1 MEATIV
7 FKRIVPV
14 TAVILLLLGLTLAP
28 AVALLSVEQAAPDF
42 QLSDLSTNAHQ
53 LSSYRGKVVVF
64 DFFEPYC
71 SYCQDDAK
79 NNLIPLYDNNYK
91 NNPNVQFLSID
102 GSNADAAT
110 IQSVY
115 LSATGSIPWP
125 VLTYGH
131 DVASTYE
138 VGAYPTLYVID
149 SAGKI
154 AAAMSYPIDASAL
167 KSTIDNLLSS
177 QSSQEWGAWTIV
189 GGAVASGTGPA
200 TFAPDANSADLFVQ
214 GTDNA
219 LWYKHYQSASGWSS
233 WKSLG
238 GTLTSSPA
246 AVSRPNGKI
255 DVFVRGS
262 DNALWT
268 KSTTDSGT
276 SWSSWSKIGGQLA
289 SGTGPTA
296 YAWGDTQIGWMV
308 TGTDN
313 ALWHMWKDSSG
324 THSWQSLGGSLTSSP
339 GATSQTSGAIDVFV
353 RGTDGAVWQ
362 RAYSSNAWGSWK
374 SPGGQL
380 ASGTGPA
387 ACSWGNGRLDLFVQG
402 TDNVLWHKSYTGTW
416 SGWEPRG
423 GTLTSSPAAAASGGN
438 KIDVFVR
445 GSDGAVW
452 EKSYGST
459 A

>member
-1 MEATIV
+1 V
-7 FKRIVPV
+7 YKRIIPV
-14 TAVILLLLGLTLAP
+14 TAVILLLLGLTVAP
-28 AVALLSVEQAAPDF
+28 AVALLSVGQAAPDF
-42 QLSDLSTNAHQ
+42 QLSDLSSTTHQ

-79 NNLIPLYDNNYK
+79 NNLIPLYNNYYK

-110 IQSVY
+110 IRSVY
-115 LSATGSIPWP
+115 LNATGSIPWP
-125 VLTYGH
+125 VLTNGNG
-131 DVASTYE
+131 VASTYE
-138 VGAYPTLYVID
+138 ISPYPSVYVVD

-154 AAAMSYPIDASAL
+154 ALAMSYPIDASAL

-177 QSSQEWGAWTIV
+177 QSSQEWGAWTVV

-200 TFAPDANSADLFVQ
+200 TCVQDANSTDLFVQ

-219 LWYKHYQSASGWSS
+219 LWYKHYTSGSGWSA
-233 WKSLG
+233 WKNLG
-238 GTLTSSPA
+238 GVLSADPA
-246 AVSRPNGKI
+246 AVSQSSGKI
-255 DVFVRGS
+255 DVFVRGT
-262 DNALWT
+262 DGALWS
-268 KSTTDSGT
+268 KNTTNGGS
-276 SWSSWSKIGGQLA
+276 SWSSWSKIGGQLLA
-289 SGTGPTA
+289 GTGPTA
-296 YAWGDTQIGWMV
+296 YAWGDTQIGWFV

-353 RGTDGAVWQ
+353 RGTDGAIWQ
-362 RAYSSNAWGSWK
+362 RAYSSNAWGGWK
-374 SPGGQL
+374 SIGGQL

-387 ACSWGNGRLDLFVQG
+387 TCSWGNGRLDLFVQG

-416 SGWEPRG
+416 SGWESLG
-423 GTLTSSPAAAASGGN
+423 GTLTSSPAAASGSSR
-438 KIDVFVR
+438 IDVFVR

-452 EKSYGST
+452 EKTYGSVG
-459 A
+459 